1 MPQNRILKDSPDD
14 GIRSSTRCVMPANC
28 EGWFCVLVPGKASDG
43 HLHWEDGDAVVMDHM
58 PLDTVQLS
66 I

>member
-1 MPQNRILKDSPDD
+1 M
-14 GIRSSTRCVMPANC
+14 MPANC
-28 EGWFCVLVPGKASDG
+28 EDWFCVLVPGKAFDG

-58 PLDTVQLS
+58 PLLDTVQLS